1 MSNSAPKNSEKIINY
16 TESKYP
22 HNNHSK
28 INHIFY
34 KKIQNISKPKNNKK
48 MFNTHI
54 KNLSNILENN
64 SSSEDKNIIESQE
77 IDDFDLNKYVNQINK
92 NGVIKNNINLD
103 SDRDYVN
110 TYNNINTN
118 VKIYNQK
125 KINDKLIIKKNN
137 KNLNREFYL
146 KENTQTFDVMH
157 SFKNQLFDSITINN
171 NNSINLHEPKLF
183 IYVENNNNSIN
194 NKIEDLKAITQ
205 ENIMNKPKMLI
216 KLDKKKYK
224 ISKLS
229 NPKNMNNP
237 VVQAKKLLNK
247 RAVIHIIDGKINNKI
262 QENNR
267 YITYN
272 SNDNKKDKTINVYKD
287 YNKNL
292 LDIFKKNKAGN
303 KRIFNEIDNT
313 KNNNILFNSNDKIFD
328 SLNKSK
334 AQNIDY
340 INNKNTNT
348 INNYYNNINN
358 INNINYNNFNNLNN
372 KITST
377 ITATNHSSKNKNLWT
392 DKDENICQNLYN
404 FVKVDN
410 NNKDFLNYE
419 KEKVRIKNN
428 KNKF

>member
-1 MSNSAPKNSEKIINY
+1 MK
-16 TESKYP
+16 
-22 HNNHSK
+22 
-28 INHIFY
+28 
-34 KKIQNISKPKNNKK
+34 
-48 MFNTHI
+48 
-54 KNLSNILENN
+54 
-64 SSSEDKNIIESQE
+64 
-77 IDDFDLNKYVNQINK
+77 
-92 NGVIKNNINLD
+92 
-103 SDRDYVN
+103 
-110 TYNNINTN
+110 
-118 VKIYNQK
+118 
-125 KINDKLIIKKNN
+125 
-137 KNLNREFYL
+137 REFYL
-146 KENTQTFDVMH
+146 KENTQSFDVMH

-247 RAVIHIIDGKINNKI
+247 RAVTNIIDGKINNKI

-358 INNINYNNFNNLNN
+358 INNINYNNFN
-372 KITST
+372 I
-377 ITATNHSSKNKNLWT
+377 
-392 DKDENICQNLYN
+392 
-404 FVKVDN
+404 
-410 NNKDFLNYE
+410 
-419 KEKVRIKNN
+419 
-428 KNKF
+428 